1 MALPKDRYV
10 CTRDLLGYFAKKDLL
25 GGLTELEKVKL
36 RQNIGILNYT
46 GEGGQSIPVEITYSA
61 LSNLIATNSLIVGAR
76 YIITDFQTVYS
87 SNVLNVSGK
96 KITWGLNTNPS
107 PITRILVIANTSNK
121 LDQRINILTDEAK
134 NWIVEYDV
142 TSEILDDGVQTKG
155 KITYLMNENGN
166 SAYYDFKNIKFRRTQ
181 SELEGSNNPIL
192 TPYIDLYTFSDITNG
207 TVVENSNLFM
217 TKYNTLEENCWN
229 NVFIGDTYSNIIQS
243 GCQGNTFL
251 KGIHDS
257 VLSWNSV
264 NNLFNENVC
273 YCTGSIYNKKIL
285 PGDSSLS
292 MTITKTIHKV
302 NEATI
307 VSYLDPITYAYQIII
322 IR

>member
-1 MALPKDRYV
+1 MAVPKDRYV

-142 TSEILDDGVQTKG
+142 TSEILDDGVRTKG
-155 KITYLMNENGN
+155 KITYLMDENGN
-166 SAYYDFKNIKFRRTQ
+166 SAYYDFKNIKFRRTRQ
-181 SELEGSNNPIL
+181 ELQGSNISI
-192 TPYIDLYTFSDITNG
+192 TSDYVDLFTFSDIIDG
-207 TVVENSNLFM
+207 FAVDNSNYKT
-217 TKYNTLEENCWN
+217 TKYNLLRKDCWN
-229 NVFIGDTYSNIIQS
+229 NVFIGDTYNNNIEAN
-243 GCQGNTFL
+243 CRNNTFL
-251 KGIHDS
+251 RGCHDV
-257 VLSWNSV
+257 VLGWNSV
-264 NNLFNENVC
+264 NNLFNETVC
-273 YCTGSIYNKKIL
+273 YSTGSIYNKIIQI
-285 PGDSSLS
+285 GDTSLS
-292 MTITKTIHKV
+292 TSISKIIQKV
-302 NEATI
+302 NDVTI
-307 VSYLDPITYAYQIII
+307 VSYLDVTTYAWQITILK
-322 IR
+322 